1 MVISPLLLI
10 KSPRD
15 DSVLVFSAPFA
26 PGQVPEGVQGQGP
39 AISCSGNHR
48 TQWRC
53 IAHQLYTLW

>member
-1 MVISPLLLI
+1 MAISPLLLI

-15 DSVLVFSAPFA
+15 DSA